1 MDQKLQL
8 IISQLKP
15 YDPQKIILFG
25 SRAKGTANEESDWD
39 IAIVK
44 DTDKPFTDRIVEA
57 SRMVDTDEAIDF
69 FVFTQNEIEKY
80 KDINLVVNAI
90 ATQGKIVYEKE

>member
-8 IISQLKP
+8 IINQLKA
-15 YDPQKIILFG
+15 YHPQKIILFG
-25 SRAKGTANEESDWD
+25 SRAKGTASADSDWD

-44 DTDKPFTDRIVEA
+44 NTDKPFCDRLTEIQHIINSE
-57 SRMVDTDEAIDF
+57 EAIDF

-80 KDINLVVNAI
+80 RDINLVVNAI
-90 ATQGKIVYEKE
+90 ATQGKTVYEQT